1 LERRSDV
8 TTRPDDYLVEPL
20 KHHVRIES
28 PNALTQRSVL
38 TIFLVAGLFMSL
50 AIGFL
55 MSATLHLTHVQH
67 ASDQERNDQ
76 AARTLANS
84 YKGRSIVCAGLA
96 VQVGRRAL
104 PATCLEKPVLGFYN
118 PAAVNT
124 AVSASTAATQVLG
137 LKNRA
142 ATCEG
147 LYALGVRF
155 KPGNTC
161 VSKPVLAYWDP
172 NNLTAFKS

>member
-1 LERRSDV
+1 M
-8 TTRPDDYLVEPL
+8 TTPTRPDDYLVEPL

-38 TIFLVAGLFMSL
+38 TIFLVGGLLMSV

-55 MSATLHLTHVQH
+55 MYATLHLTSTQQ
-67 ASDQERNDQ
+67 ASDRERNDQ

-96 VQVGRRAL
+96 VQVGRRGL
-104 PATCLEKPVLGFYN
+104 PATCLEKPVLAFYN
-118 PAAVNT
+118 PDSVNT
-124 AVSASTAATQVLG
+124 AVSASTAATQILG

-155 KPGNTC
+155 KSGNTC
-161 VSKPVLAYWDP
+161 VSKPVLVYWDP
-172 NNLTAFKS
+172 HHLTAYKS